1 MRFPAK
7 RYKSIGS
14 FFDSYAAE
22 LQRAAASISRERL
35 FPAEALLTSTMKRD
49 AQIFVCGN
57 GGSAAIANH
66 LVCDHAKG
74 IQTDTPLRPRVRSLA
89 ENIELL
95 TAISNDIS
103 YNEVFAF
110 QLATFARQGDL
121 LITVSSSGNSENVVR
136 ALQWARA
143 HQVATIAMTGFD
155 GGRSSQLS
163 DVNLHVASENYGV
176 VEDIHQSLMHVFAQ
190 FIRQC
195 HMPEEFISARKF

>member
-1 MRFPAK
+1 MRFPEK
-7 RYKSIGS
+7 RYTSIGS
-14 FFDSYAAE
+14 FFDAYAAE
-22 LQRAAASISRERL
+22 LQRAAASVSRERL
-35 FPAEALLTSTMKRD
+35 SPAEALLTSTMKRD

-74 IQTDTPLRPRVRSLA
+74 IQTDTSLRPRVRSLA

-103 YNEVFAF
+103 YKEVFAF
-110 QLATFARQGDL
+110 QLATFARPGDL

-136 ALQWARA
+136 AIQWARD

-176 VEDIHQSLMHVFAQ
+176 VEDVHQSLMHAFAQ

-195 HMPEEFISARKF
+195 HMPEELISVRKF